1 MMANLH
7 LERVSDIQTSIES
20 NRNEVVA
27 DARRMQ
33 EAIALTNITDAS
45 S

>member
-1 MMANLH
+1 MNNLH
-7 LERVSDIQTSIES
+7 LERASDIQTSIES

-27 DARRMQ
+27 DARQMQ